1 MKKQIQASLKSLLL
15 FSFIAVTSFALAQG
29 KANKN
34 KPESLLQTKTFTKP
48 VLNNTV
54 NKIDS
59 TDSLRKDW
67 KLVWNDEFNYVG
79 LPDSTKWVF
88 EEGGDGWGNNEKQ
101 FYVANSLK
109 NSFVTDGKLHI
120 VALKKKKGNLKYTS
134 AKLTTYKKKSIQY
147 GRIDVMAKLP
157 KGKGNWPAIWM
168 LPESIQNN
176 TEPWPLCGEIDIME
190 HVGKNPNMIHTSL
203 HSELYNHVKNTQ
215 VTYFEKVDHV
225 FNKFHQYSIEWTKDY
240 IRFYIDN
247 KLFLESLKGQDG
259 RVSTNEGWPFDKP
272 YYIILNLAIGGNWG
286 GEIDNNIFPNEM
298 LIDYV
303 RVYEK

>member
-1 MKKQIQASLKSLLL
+1 MVFFLILLVIYSQTTAQGNANNTIADSLLTTKEGIK
-15 FSFIAVTSFALAQG
+15 SG
-29 KANKN
+29 AN
-34 KPESLLQTKTFTKP
+34 
-48 VLNNTV
+48 NNT

-59 TDSLRKDW
+59 IDSLRKGW

-101 FYVANSLK
+101 FYIANSFE
-109 NSFVTDGKLHI
+109 NSFVKDGKLHI
-120 VALKKKKGNLKYTS
+120 VALKKKKGKLKYTS

-215 VTYFEKVDHV
+215 VTYFEKVDDV
-225 FNKFHQYSIEWTKDY
+225 FNNFHQYSIEWTKDY
-240 IRFYIDN
+240 ICFYIDN
-247 KLFLESLKGQDG
+247 KLFLKSLKGQDG

-286 GEIDNNIFPNEM
+286 GEIDNTIFPNEM
-298 LIDYV
+298 QIDYV